1 ERPAANHTE
10 VSTGYFGT
18 MRIPLLKGRDFADQD
33 RAGAPLVAAVSE
45 TFVRK
50 HFPGENPIGRRIR
63 IGDQTSPPVEIV
75 GVVGDVKFYSLK
87 DTSMAAM
94 YVPFAQSVSSDFSLV
109 LKTAGRA
116 EDAAALL
123 RREVRALDPDL
134 PVTDVRTMDD
144 LLARS
149 VAPQRFNASLLIGFA
164 AMALI
169 LAAVGLYGVISY
181 MVTQQTHEFGIRMA
195 LGAARGQV
203 LRQVVA
209 RAMRLAGAGVV
220 LGVIGALLMTRL
232 LGKLLY
238 GVSATD
244 PVTFVVLAALLA
256 AVALV
261 ASYVPARRAT
271 KVDPV
276 VALRSE

>member
-1 ERPAANHTE
+1 
-10 VSTGYFGT
+10 
-18 MRIPLLKGRDFADQD
+18 
-33 RAGAPLVAAVSE
+33 
-45 TFVRK
+45 
-50 HFPGENPIGRRIR
+50 
-63 IGDQTSPPVEIV
+63 
-75 GVVGDVKFYSLK
+75 
-87 DTSMAAM
+87 MAAM